1 VFVLNKGKESLK
13 EFILKLSK
21 VKQLFASFYS
31 KRLKNF
37 IKFFI
42 VFLFSEPVV
51 DIDTY
56 KRVFSRSNIVWQLNG
71 GSENKEIVTKIRFF
85 MNSFSSMYIENLKL
99 YINFYKIILFYLL
112 RMLFLIGFNLILLM
126 KLANIENITHHI
138 VNKHKIKI

>member
-42 VFLFSEPVV
+42 FFLFSEPVV

-56 KRVFSRSNIVWQLNG
+56 KRVFSRSNIV
-71 GSENKEIVTKIRFF
+71 
-85 MNSFSSMYIENLKL
+85 
-99 YINFYKIILFYLL
+99 
-112 RMLFLIGFNLILLM
+112 
-126 KLANIENITHHI
+126 
-138 VNKHKIKI
+138 